1 MEIRVLRYFLE
12 VARQGSVTHAA
23 ERLHISQPTLS
34 KQLKDLEAKL
44 GKKLFVRSSFSV
56 RLTNE
61 GILLRQRAEDILD
74 MVDKTAEEF
83 KALGEISGGDIHI
96 GCAESDGI
104 KHLAQKIKTVQTKY
118 PRIRVH
124 LYSGDRSDL
133 AERLEQGLL
142 DFAVLV
148 ESNDLSKYNYLP
160 LPGADTWG
168 VILRK
173 DHPRAEQ
180 ETIIPEDL
188 LEIPLICPRQ
198 GLQKELSDW
207 FQEKVDRLNIV
218 ATCNLAYNGGILARE
233 GLGCLLSFDK
243 LTDTGLNSPL
253 CFRPLKPTL
262 RSRFVSGL
270 EKVCSV
276 FPASRGTAE
285 RDESSLFRFCVS
297 TNLSKAA
304 ASKKPNVLSV
314 MLE

>member
-12 VARQGSVTHAA
+12 VAREGSVTHAA

-34 KQLKDLEAKL
+34 KQLKDLETEL

-56 RLTNE
+56 RLTDE
-61 GILLRQRAEDILD
+61 GMLLRRRAEDILD

-83 KALGEISGGDIHI
+83 KALGEVSGGDIHI
-96 GCAESDGI
+96 GCAESDSI
-104 KHLAQKIKTVQTKY
+104 KYLARRIKAVQARY

-133 AERLEQGLL
+133 VERLEQGLL

-173 DHPRAEQ
+173 DHPLAER
-180 ETIIPEDL
+180 EAVVPEDL
-188 LEIPLICPRQ
+188 LDVPLICPRQ

-218 ATCNLAYNGGILARE
+218 ATCNLAYNGGVLTRE

-243 LTDTGLNSPL
+243 LTDTSLDSPL
-253 CFRPLKPTL
+253 CFRPLMPPLYSKLFFAWKKYAVFSPAAEVL
-262 RSRFVSGL
+262 LSEMKDHCSAL
-270 EKVCSV
+270 E
-276 FPASRGTAE
+276 
-285 RDESSLFRFCVS
+285 
-297 TNLSKAA
+297 
-304 ASKKPNVLSV
+304 
-314 MLE
+314 

>member
-1 MEIRVLRYFLE
+1 MELRVLRYFLA
-12 VARQGSVTHAA
+12 VAREGSVTHAA
-23 ERLHISQPTLS
+23 QRLHISQPTLS
-34 KQLKDLEAKL
+34 KQLKDLEAEL

-56 RLTNE
+56 RLTDE
-61 GILLRQRAEDILD
+61 GMLLRRRAEDILD
-74 MVDKTAEEF
+74 MVDKTTDEF
-83 KALGEISGGDIHI
+83 KALGEISGGDVHI

-104 KHLAQKIKTVQTKY
+104 RHLAQRIKAVQAQY

-124 LYSGDRSDL
+124 LYSGDRNDL

-142 DFAVLV
+142 DLAVLV

-173 DHPRAEQ
+173 DHPLAAKEAVA
-180 ETIIPEDL
+180 PEDL

-218 ATCNLAYNGGILARE
+218 ATCNLAYNGAVLARE

-243 LTDTGLNSPL
+243 LANTEPDSPL
-253 CFRPLKPTL
+253 CFRPLTPTL
-262 RSRFVSGL
+262 HSKLFL
-270 EKVCSV
+270 AWKKYAV
-276 FPASRGTAE
+276 FSPAAE
-285 RDESSLFRFCVS
+285 VLLNEMKGIEHGAADPDSPCVS
-297 TNLSKAA
+297 F
-304 ASKKPNVLSV
+304 
-314 MLE
+314 

>member
-1 MEIRVLRYFLE
+1 VEVLIMEIRVLRYFLE
-12 VARQGSVTHAA
+12 VAREGSVTHAA

-34 KQLKDLEAKL
+34 KQLKDLEAEL
-44 GKKLFVRSSFSV
+44 GKKLFIRSSFSV
-56 RLTNE
+56 RLTDE
-61 GILLRQRAEDILD
+61 GMLLRRRAEDILD
-74 MVDKTAEEF
+74 MVDKTTDEF

-104 KHLAQKIKTVQTKY
+104 KHLARRVKVVQAQY

-173 DHPRAEQ
+173 DHPLAER
-180 ETIIPEDL
+180 EVITPEDL
-188 LEIPLICPRQ
+188 MEIPLICPRQ

-218 ATCNLAYNGGILARE
+218 ATCNLAYNGGVLARE
-233 GLGCLLSFDK
+233 GLGCLLSFDS
-243 LTDTGLNSPL
+243 LVDTGPDSPL
-253 CFRPLKPTL
+253 CFRPLMPALHSKLFFTW
-262 RSRFVSGL
+262 
-270 EKVCSV
+270 KKYAV
-276 FPASRGTAE
+276 FSPAAE
-285 RDESSLFRFCVS
+285 
-297 TNLSKAA
+297 
-304 ASKKPNVLSV
+304 VLLNEMKEHYSA
-314 MLE
+314 

>member
-1 MEIRVLRYFLE
+1 M
-12 VARQGSVTHAA
+12 
-23 ERLHISQPTLS
+23 
-34 KQLKDLEAKL
+34 
-44 GKKLFVRSSFSV
+44 
-56 RLTNE
+56 
-61 GILLRQRAEDILD
+61 LLRRRAEDILD
-74 MVDKTAEEF
+74 MVDKTTDEF

-104 KHLAQKIKTVQTKY
+104 KHLARRVKVVQAQY

-173 DHPRAEQ
+173 DHPLAER
-180 ETIIPEDL
+180 EVITPEDL
-188 LEIPLICPRQ
+188 MEIPLICPRQ

-218 ATCNLAYNGGILARE
+218 ATCNLAYNGGVLARE
-233 GLGCLLSFDK
+233 GLGCLLSFDS
-243 LTDTGLNSPL
+243 LVDTGPDSPL
-253 CFRPLKPTL
+253 CFRPLMPALHSKLFFTW
-262 RSRFVSGL
+262 
-270 EKVCSV
+270 KKYAV
-276 FPASRGTAE
+276 FSPAAE
-285 RDESSLFRFCVS
+285 
-297 TNLSKAA
+297 
-304 ASKKPNVLSV
+304 VLLNEMKEHYSA
-314 MLE
+314 

>member
-12 VARQGSVTHAA
+12 VAREGSVTHAA

-34 KQLKDLEAKL
+34 KQLKDLETEL

-56 RLTNE
+56 RLTDE
-61 GILLRQRAEDILD
+61 GMLLRRRAEDILD

-83 KALGEISGGDIHI
+83 KALGEVSGGDIHI
-96 GCAESDGI
+96 GCAESDSI
-104 KHLAQKIKTVQTKY
+104 KYLARRIKAVQAQY

-148 ESNDLSKYNYLP
+148 ESSDLSKYNYLP

-173 DHPRAEQ
+173 DHPLAER
-180 ETIIPEDL
+180 EAVVPEDL
-188 LEIPLICPRQ
+188 LDVPLICPRQ

-218 ATCNLAYNGGILARE
+218 ATCNLAYNGGVLTRE
-233 GLGCLLSFDK
+233 GLGCLLSFDN
-243 LTDTGLNSPL
+243 LADISPDSPL
-253 CFRPLKPTL
+253 CFRPLMPPLHSKLFFAWKKYAVFSPAAEVL
-262 RSRFVSGL
+262 LNEMKDHYFALGL
-270 EKVCSV
+270 V
-276 FPASRGTAE
+276 
-285 RDESSLFRFCVS
+285 
-297 TNLSKAA
+297 
-304 ASKKPNVLSV
+304 
-314 MLE
+314 